1 VCDYLQEKRENYV
14 HCLPENSKLRREGNL
29 KKKIVKKNDKIRKL
43 YYKIEFQYKLFH
55 SYTSFRV

>member
-29 KKKIVKKNDKIRKL
+29 KKKIVKKNDKIKKTLLKNR
-43 YYKIEFQYKLFH
+43 I
-55 SYTSFRV
+55 SV